1 MRRAARHRDGAASS
15 PAGPPSSGRRRRAA
29 PEYMWLQLGRMGLR
43 PGHVGLQP
51 GHMGLRPGH
60 VGLQPGHA
68 GLQVSLGGG
77 TLVNATSSGISAGCP
92 AAAFAL
98 RRSSLSTDSSPRI
111 VVYAAPTSVN
121 RSTASGESG
130 WRSGWSVSASW

>member
-1 MRRAARHRDGAASS
+1 MRRAARRRGGAASS

-29 PEYMWLQLGRMGLR
+29 PEYMW
-43 PGHVGLQP
+43 LQP

-98 RRSSLSTDSSPRI
+98 RRSSVSNDSSPRI